1 MNAQIALILGQ
12 DGIANGAIYALLALC
27 ILLVFSVTR
36 VLLIPQGEFV
46 VYGALCM
53 AALQAGRAPSL
64 VWLVA
69 AFAVAEAIAETTRR
83 RWTGASAAPADP
95 GPRAR
100 RGAPER
106 RTSWG
111 LAARTAYPF
120 FLAAVLHALPLAAL
134 PLWWQAALTL
144 AIVAPLGPQLY
155 RLFYQPVAE
164 ASTLVLLIV
173 SIAVHLAL
181 VGLGLLAFGPE
192 GARSAPVD
200 DARLAWG
207 PLNVAAQNL
216 WIVAVAAL
224 LMLALYRFFGRTL
237 YGKALRAA
245 ADNRAGARLVGIS
258 PAFAGR
264 TVFLL
269 AAAIGAGSGVLVGP
283 ATTLYYDSGFLISLK
298 GFVAAIVGGLASYP
312 LAVVGAVAVGLV
324 ESFAAFWA
332 SAYKEIVV
340 FTLIIPFLVWRS
352 LRAHG
357 IEEEA
362 E

>member
-12 DGIANGAIYALLALC
+12 DGMANGAIYALLALC

-69 AFAVAEAIAETTRR
+69 AFAVAEALAETTGR
-83 RWTGASAAPADP
+83 RWTRVSRAPPAPGAPAQAAGTGRHP
-95 GPRAR
+95 
-100 RGAPER
+100 
-106 RTSWG
+106 SWG

-120 FLAAVLHALPLAAL
+120 VLAALLHGLPLASL
-134 PLWWQAALTL
+134 PMWSQAALTL

-155 RLFYQPVAE
+155 RLFYQPAAE

-192 GARSAPVD
+192 GARSAPID

-207 PLNVAAQNL
+207 PLNLAAQNL
-216 WIVAVAAL
+216 WIVAVAGL

-264 TVFLL
+264 TVFFL
-269 AAAIGAGSGVLVGP
+269 AAAIGAGSGILVGP

-312 LAVVGAVAVGLV
+312 LAVAGAVAVGLV
-324 ESFAAFWA
+324 ESFSAFWA

-352 LRAHG
+352 LRTHG
-357 IEEEA
+357 IEEE
-362 E
+362 EE